1 MKKMFTDNLWLK
13 ILSVLMA
20 ILIWIV
26 VLNINDPSKTRTI
39 AGVRVE
45 LLNED
50 IITGNNQVYDILDG
64 QLVSITVTGP
74 RTIVDTL
81 KAKDFTVTADF
92 KDLSQANSIPI
103 NVELA
108 EYSYQ
113 QKVTIN
119 KKSHNTVQLLI
130 EDLEEKEYDIDV
142 RYIGQ
147 PEEGYIIA
155 NTVLDTPT
163 VKITAPVSVH
173 QNIKQV
179 CVSVD
184 ASNASADFETV
195 VPVKVYDSKAVELI
209 QAENNVA
216 VNVTNISAKNT
227 VYYTKKIP
235 IVYDDIENAVNGLE
249 VSNVE
254 VSMREVSVMGRKEV
268 LDMVERLRLPTD
280 TITFEDGNT
289 ETKVEYNLQELL
301 PEGVYLNE
309 KSDTLKLTVYLTEII
324 QRTLTINITDIGIRN
339 IPDGMG
345 ASIVD
350 SGTVRVL
357 IQGKKHAVEELDA
370 GTVSAYVS
378 VRGGNAAISSV
389 PVQLQLPEGITQ
401 VENVYVRVSLTNTE
415 PEPTRETQTQKETS
429 EPDTTTPTVNIP
441 EPTTTTSNPT
451 TPPHEP
457 EDDTTT
463 MPEDSSQTQET

>member
-26 VLNINDPSKTRTI
+26 VLNINDPNKTRTI

-50 IITGNNQVYDILDG
+50 IVTGNNQVYEILDG

-92 KDLSQANSIPI
+92 NDLSQANSIPI

-119 KKSHNTVQLLI
+119 KKSHNTVRLLI
-130 EDLEEKEYDIDV
+130 EDLKEKEYDIDV

-147 PEEGYIIA
+147 PAEGYVVA
-155 NTVLDTPT
+155 NTILDTPK
-163 VKITAPVSVH
+163 VKVTAPVSVH
-173 QNIKQV
+173 ENIKQV

-184 ASNASADFETV
+184 VTNASSDFETV
-195 VPVKVYDSKAVELI
+195 VPVKVYDSKAVELV

-216 VNVTNISAKNT
+216 VNVTNVKAGNT

-235 IVYDDIENAVNGLE
+235 VVYDEISNTVNGLE
-249 VSNVE
+249 VSDIDI
-254 VSMREVSVMGRKEV
+254 STREISVMGRKEV
-268 LDMVERLRLPTD
+268 LDMVENLWLPTD
-280 TITFEDGNT
+280 TITFEEGNT
-289 ETKVEYNLQELL
+289 RTEVEYNLQELL

-309 KSDTLKLTVYLTEII
+309 NTEILKLTVYLTEII

-357 IQGKKHAVEELDA
+357 IQGKKHEVEELDIN
-370 GTVSAYVS
+370 TVSAYVS
-378 VRGGNAAISSV
+378 VRSGNAAISSV

-401 VENVYVRVSLTNTE
+401 VENVYVRVSLTNTD
-415 PEPTRETQTQKETS
+415 PEPTSETQTETP

-441 EPTTTTSNPT
+441 EPTTTTTNPT
-451 TPPHEP
+451 TPPKNP

-463 MPEDSSQTQET
+463 VPEYSSQTQET

>member
-50 IITGNNQVYDILDG
+50 IVTGNNQVYEILDG

-81 KAKDFTVTADF
+81 RATDFTVTADF

-130 EDLEEKEYDIDV
+130 EDLKEQEYDIDIK
-142 RYIGQ
+142 YIGQ
-147 PEEGYIIA
+147 PAEGYIVADTI
-155 NTVLDTPT
+155 LDTPKI
-163 VKITAPVSVH
+163 KITAPNSVH
-173 QNIKQV
+173 QNIKQI

-184 ASNASADFETV
+184 VSNMSSDFETV
-195 VPVKVYDSKAVELI
+195 VPIKVYDSKAVELI
-209 QAENNVA
+209 QAENNVT
-216 VNVTNISAKNT
+216 VNVTNVNAKNT

-235 IVYDDIENAVNGLE
+235 VVYDDMANTINGLE
-249 VSNVE
+249 VSDVE
-254 VSMREVSVMGRKEV
+254 VSMGQVSIMGRKEI
-268 LDMVERLRLPTD
+268 LDTLETLRLPTD
-280 TITFEDGNT
+280 TITIEEGNT
-289 ETKVEYNLQELL
+289 QAEVVYQLEELL

-309 KSDTLKLTVYLTEII
+309 RTDTLTLTVYLTEII
-324 QRTLTINITDIGIRN
+324 QRTLTINIADIGIRN

-350 SGTVRVL
+350 SGTIRVV
-357 IQGKKHAVEELDA
+357 IQGKKHAVEELDQS
-370 GTVSAYVS
+370 TVGAYVS
-378 VRGGNAAISSV
+378 VRGGGAAVSSV

-401 VENVYVRVSLTNTE
+401 AADVYVRVNLTNTAT
-415 PEPTRETQTQKETS
+415 EPTPQPNTTIP
-429 EPDTTTPTVNIP
+429 EPDTTPPTVNTQ
-441 EPTTTTSNPT
+441 EPTSPPDSSAATT
-451 TPPHEP
+451 HKP

-463 MPEDSSQTQET
+463 KQDDSSQAQET

>member
-1 MKKMFTDNLWLK
+1 
-13 ILSVLMA
+13 
-20 ILIWIV
+20 
-26 VLNINDPSKTRTI
+26 
-39 AGVRVE
+39 
-45 LLNED
+45 
-50 IITGNNQVYDILDG
+50 
-64 QLVSITVTGP
+64 
-74 RTIVDTL
+74 
-81 KAKDFTVTADF
+81 
-92 KDLSQANSIPI
+92 
-103 NVELA
+103 
-108 EYSYQ
+108 
-113 QKVTIN
+113 
-119 KKSHNTVQLLI
+119 
-130 EDLEEKEYDIDV
+130 
-142 RYIGQ
+142 
-147 PEEGYIIA
+147 
-155 NTVLDTPT
+155 
-163 VKITAPVSVH
+163 
-173 QNIKQV
+173 
-179 CVSVD
+179 
-184 ASNASADFETV
+184 
-195 VPVKVYDSKAVELI
+195 
-209 QAENNVA
+209 
-216 VNVTNISAKNT
+216 
-227 VYYTKKIP
+227 
-235 IVYDDIENAVNGLE
+235 
-249 VSNVE
+249 
-254 VSMREVSVMGRKEV
+254 MREVSVMGRKEV

-415 PEPTRETQTQKETS
+415 PEPTRETQTQTETS

>member
-26 VLNINDPSKTRTI
+26 VLNINDPNKTRII

-50 IITGNNQVYDILDG
+50 IVTGNNQVYEILDG

-92 KDLSQANSIPI
+92 KDLSQASSIPI

-147 PEEGYIIA
+147 PAEGYVVADTI
-155 NTVLDTPT
+155 LDTPK

-173 QNIKQV
+173 ENIKQV

-184 ASNASADFETV
+184 VSNASSDFETV

-216 VNVTNISAKNT
+216 VNVTNIKAENT

-235 IVYDDIENAVNGLE
+235 VVYGEISNTVNGLE
-249 VSNVE
+249 VSDVE
-254 VSMREVSVMGRKEV
+254 ISMKEVSVMGRKEV
-268 LDMVERLRLPTD
+268 LDMVENLRLPTD
-280 TITFEDGNT
+280 TIIFEEGNT
-289 ETKVEYNLQELL
+289 QTIVEYNLQELL

-309 KSDTLKLTVYLTEII
+309 KTDTLKLTVYLTEII
-324 QRTLTINITDIGIRN
+324 QRTLTINIRDIGIRN

-350 SGTVRVL
+350 SGTVKVI
-357 IQGKKHAVEELDA
+357 IQGKKHEVEDLDA
-370 GTVSAYVS
+370 ATISAYVS
-378 VRGGNAAISSV
+378 VRNGNVTVSSV

-401 VENVYVRVSLTNTE
+401 VENVYVRVSLTNTD
-415 PEPTRETQTQKETS
+415 PEPTSDTQTETP

-441 EPTTTTSNPT
+441 DPTTTTNPT
-451 TPPHEP
+451 TPPKNP

-463 MPEDSSQTQET
+463 VPEHSSQTQET

>member
-50 IITGNNQVYDILDG
+50 IVTGNNQVYEILDG
-64 QLVSITVTGP
+64 QLVSVTVTGP

-119 KKSHNTVQLLI
+119 KKSHNTVQLRI
-130 EDLEEKEYDIDV
+130 EDLKEKEYDIDV

-147 PEEGYIIA
+147 PAEGYVVTDTI
-155 NTVLDTPT
+155 LDTPK
-163 VKITAPVSVH
+163 VKIIAPVSVH
-173 QNIKQV
+173 ENIKQV

-184 ASNASADFETV
+184 VSNVSSDFETV

-209 QAENNVA
+209 QAENNVT
-216 VNVTNISAKNT
+216 VNVTNVRAGNT

-235 IVYDDIENAVNGLE
+235 VVYDDITNTVNGLE
-249 VSNVE
+249 ISNVE
-254 VSMREVSVMGRKEV
+254 VSMKEVSVMGRKEV
-268 LDMVERLRLPTD
+268 LDMVESLRLPTD
-280 TITFEDGNT
+280 TITFEEGNT
-289 ETKVEYNLQELL
+289 EAEEVYNLEELL

-309 KSDTLKLTVYLTEII
+309 KTDTLKLTVYLTEII

-345 ASIVD
+345 ASIID
-350 SGTVRVL
+350 NGTVRVI
-357 IQGKKHAVEELDA
+357 IQGKKHVVEELDPS
-370 GTVSAYVS
+370 TVSAYVS
-378 VRGGNAAISSV
+378 VRGGNAAVSSV

-401 VENVYVRVSLTNTE
+401 VADVYVRVSLTNTQ
-415 PEPTRETQTQKETS
+415 PETTREPQSETP
-429 EPDTTTPTVNIP
+429 EPDTTSTVNIP
-441 EPTTTTSNPT
+441 EPTTTSDNPT
-451 TPPHEP
+451 TPSKKP

-463 MPEDSSQTQET
+463 MPENSSQTQET